1 LVLISPKPL
10 GMSRPSDAVA
20 WNYRKRMIFI
30 GPRAKNQATD
40 DRTKDELTDEE
51 RRQEPA
57 GSRLDAALTGQL
69 IVLLR
74 WLSN

>member
-1 LVLISPKPL
+1 
-10 GMSRPSDAVA
+10 
-20 WNYRKRMIFI
+20 MIFI

-40 DRTKDELTDEE
+40 DWTKDELTDEE